1 MTINKNVT
9 DEFSQEP
16 QSRAGSYALVAGN
29 RVRDLA
35 ETINK
40 TDFLYNI
47 DNVRIWAK
55 EIILQCDL
63 VKEID
68 KEHAKR
74 RCHMA

>member
-1 MTINKNVT
+1 MTINKNVI
-9 DEFSQEP
+9 DDFSKES
-16 QSRAGSYALVAGN
+16 QSEARSYALVAGN

-35 ETINK
+35 EAINK
-40 TDFLYNI
+40 SDFLYNI
-47 DNVRIWAK
+47 DTVRTWAK

-74 RCHMA
+74 RCYMA